1 MRNSA
6 PATVGSPRQAGAF
19 LVAHRAGNDLAR
31 LRSAEALGIPL
42 IEADVHLF
50 TGRLEVRHLK
60 TVGPLPILWDRWTVA
75 APWTPRLLLGEL
87 LGAATEPG
95 RLMLD
100 LKTGGRRLP
109 ALVAS
114 AVADHGTG
122 REITICSQHW
132 HLLDALDG
140 APEMRLVYSVG
151 SARRLAD
158 LRRRFSGRRLAGI
171 SIQRRLLDPAT
182 VRDLRER
189 ADLLMSWPVED
200 ADQARTLA
208 DWGVQGL
215 ITSRFDELAG
225 LGLTAPDA
233 AVAA

>member
-1 MRNSA
+1 VRNST
-6 PATVGSPRQAGAF
+6 PATFGSPPRAGAF
-19 LVAHRAGNDLAR
+19 LVAHRAGNDLGR

-50 TGRLEVRHLK
+50 AGRLEVRHLK
-60 TVGPLPILWDRWTVA
+60 TVGPLPILWDRWTLA
-75 APWTPRLLLGEL
+75 APWTPRLLLDEL
-87 LGAATEPG
+87 LGTAEPG
-95 RLMLD
+95 QLMLD

-114 AVADHGTG
+114 AVAGH
-122 REITICSQHW
+122 EITICSQHW

-140 APEMRLVYSVG
+140 APGMRLVYSVG
-151 SARRLAD
+151 SARRLGD
-158 LRRRFSGRRLAGI
+158 LRRRFSGRQLAGI
-171 SIQRRLLDPAT
+171 SIHRGLLDPET

-200 ADQARTLA
+200 AAQARTLS

-225 LGLTAPDA
+225 LNLAAPAA